1 MRCVMFGGYTARKHD
16 CLVTTRNAF
25 RPATVRGERLTT
37 TMSVSDRDSARR
49 AEIVRLAG
57 ALNERLIAIRRDI
70 HAHPEIGNHE
80 HRTTALIVDELER
93 AGLVA
98 KVLPIGT
105 GAYCD
110 VMPGGFDDSSGL
122 VGLRADIDALTI
134 PDGKTVDYASKVPG
148 ICHACGHD
156 VHTAILLGVG
166 IVLARLR
173 DLDLLPRGVRL
184 IFQPAEETSPGG
196 ALDAIEGGVLH
207 DLTEIYALHCDPR
220 TDVGEIALKVGP
232 ITSAVDQV
240 NITLRGTGGHTSRP
254 QLTQDII
261 GALGALATMTQLL
274 LSRRIDPRSGVS
286 LMWGSMHS
294 GSVANAIPRTG
305 EIVGT
310 LRALDAAGWQVAK
323 QLIPEL
329 AAEIVKPF
337 GVEVDVA
344 VTDGVPPAVNHARGV
359 RRLTRAAEEMLGPDS
374 VTPTEQS
381 LGGEDFSWMLQQVP
395 GALGRLGVRTPGEIC
410 PDIHQPT
417 FVVDERCIPTGLK
430 VLAEV
435 ATTVERRAI

>member
-1 MRCVMFGGYTARKHD
+1 MPVVDAD
-16 CLVTTRNAF
+16 A
-25 RPATVRGERLTT
+25 
-37 TMSVSDRDSARR
+37 ARR
-49 AEIVRLAG
+49 AEIVRLTG

-80 HRTTALIVDELER
+80 HRTTALIVDHLER

-98 KVLPIGT
+98 KVLPVGT

-110 VMPGGFDDSSGL
+110 VLPGGFDDSSGL

-134 PDGKTVDYASKVPG
+134 PDGKTVDYASKNPG
-148 ICHACGHD
+148 VCHACGHD

-166 IVLARLR
+166 VVLSRLR

-196 ALDAIEGGVLH
+196 ALQAIEGGVLH

-220 TDVGEIALKVGP
+220 TDVGQIALKVGP
-232 ITSAVDQV
+232 ITSSVDQV
-240 NITLRGTGGHTSRP
+240 NIVVSGTGGHTSRP

-286 LMWGSMHS
+286 LMWGSVHA

-310 LRALDAAGWQVAK
+310 LRALDAEGWQLAK

-329 AAEIVKPF
+329 ATEIVRPF
-337 GVEVDVA
+337 GVEVDVV

-359 RRLTRAAEEMLGPDS
+359 RRLARAAEETVGPDS
-374 VTPTEQS
+374 VTATEQS

-417 FVVDERCIPTGLK
+417 FVVDERCIPVGLK

-435 ATTVERRAI
+435 ATTFDRVAI

>member
-1 MRCVMFGGYTARKHD
+1 MPVAD
-16 CLVTTRNAF
+16 AD
-25 RPATVRGERLTT
+25 A
-37 TMSVSDRDSARR
+37 ARR
-49 AEIVRLAG
+49 AEIVRLTV

-80 HRTTALIVDELER
+80 HRTTALIVDHLER

-98 KVLPIGT
+98 KVLPVGT

-110 VMPGGFDDSSGL
+110 VLPGGFDDSSGL

-134 PDGKTVDYASKVPG
+134 PDGKTVDYASKNPG
-148 ICHACGHD
+148 VCHACGHD

-166 IVLARLR
+166 VILSRLR

-196 ALDAIEGGVLH
+196 ALQAIEGGVLH

-220 TDVGEIALKVGP
+220 TDVGQIALKIGP
-232 ITSAVDQV
+232 ITSSVDQV
-240 NITLRGTGGHTSRP
+240 NIVLSGTGGHTSRP

-286 LMWGSMHS
+286 LMWGSLHA

-310 LRALDAAGWQVAK
+310 LRALDAEGWQLAK

-329 AAEIVKPF
+329 AAEIVRPF
-337 GVEVDVA
+337 GVEVDVV

-359 RRLTRAAEEMLGPDS
+359 RRLARAAEETVGPDS
-374 VTPTEQS
+374 VTATEQS

-410 PDIHQPT
+410 PDIHQST
-417 FVVDERCIPTGLK
+417 FVVDERCIPVGLK

-435 ATTVERRAI
+435 ATTFDRVAI

>member
-1 MRCVMFGGYTARKHD
+1 
-16 CLVTTRNAF
+16 
-25 RPATVRGERLTT
+25 
-37 TMSVSDRDSARR
+37 MSAADSDTARR
-49 AEIVRLAG
+49 AEIIHLAG

-70 HAHPEIGNHE
+70 HAHPEIGHHE
-80 HRTTALIVDELER
+80 HRTTALIVDHLER

-98 KVLPIGT
+98 KVLPVGT

-110 VMPGGFDDSSGL
+110 ILPGGYDDASGL

-134 PDGKTVDYASKVPG
+134 PDGKTVDYASKNPG
-148 ICHACGHD
+148 VCHACGHD

-166 IVLARLR
+166 VVLSRLR
-173 DLDLLPRGVRL
+173 DLDLLNRGVRL

-220 TDVGEIALKVGP
+220 TDVGQVALKIGP

-240 NITLRGTGGHTSRP
+240 NIVLKGTGGHTSRP
-254 QLTQDII
+254 QLTQDVI

-286 LMWGSMHS
+286 LMWGSVHA
-294 GSVANAIPRTG
+294 GSVANAIPQAG

-310 LRALDAAGWQVAK
+310 LRALDASGWQLAK
-323 QLIPEL
+323 QLVPEL
-329 AAEIVKPF
+329 AAEIVRPF

-359 RRLTRAAEEMLGPDS
+359 RRLTRATEEMLGPDA
-374 VTPTEQS
+374 VTTTEQS
-381 LGGEDFSWMLQQVP
+381 LGGEDFAWMLQQVP
-395 GALGRLGVRTPGEIC
+395 GALGRLGVRTPGQPC

-417 FVVDERCIPTGLK
+417 FMVDEACIPIGLK
-430 VLAEV
+430 VLAQV
-435 ATTVERRAI
+435 ATTFERAAI

>member
-1 MRCVMFGGYTARKHD
+1 MLCVMFGGHTARKRD
-16 CLVTTRNAF
+16 CLVTTRIVW
-25 RPATVRGERLTT
+25 RPATARGERLNA
-37 TMSVSDRDSARR
+37 MSVSDRDSARR
-49 AEIVRLAG
+49 AEIVGLAG

-80 HRTTALIVDELER
+80 HRTTALIVDHLER

-110 VMPGGFDDSSGL
+110 VLPGGFEDSSGL

-134 PDGKTVDYASKVPG
+134 PDGKTVDYASKIPG
-148 ICHACGHD
+148 VCHACGHD

-166 IVLARLR
+166 VVLARLR
-173 DLDLLPRGVRL
+173 DLDMLPRGVRL

-196 ALDAIEGGVLH
+196 ALHAIEGGVLH

-220 TDVGEIALKVGP
+220 TDVGQIALKVGP

-240 NITLRGTGGHTSRP
+240 NITLSGAGGHTSRP

-310 LRALDAAGWQVAK
+310 LRALDAAGWRLAK

-337 GVEVDVA
+337 GVEVAVV
-344 VTDGVPPAVNHARGV
+344 VTDGVPPAVNHPRGV
-359 RRLTRAAEEMLGPDS
+359 RRLTRAAEEMLGPNS
-374 VTPTEQS
+374 VRATEQS
-381 LGGEDFSWMLQQVP
+381 LGGEDFSWMLEKVP

-417 FVVDERCIPTGLK
+417 FVVDERCIPAGLK

-435 ATTVERRAI
+435 ATSFERAAI